1 MAINSKDKKTFP
13 VISGTLYCIQPL
25 KLINY
30 CCYYQRENMNMPS
43 RWSCFFTA
51 MPFLV
56 MENETHWVNG
66 FEGVGSWRV
75 GDSFTGF
82 EGVLS

>member
-1 MAINSKDKKTFP
+1 
-13 VISGTLYCIQPL
+13 
-25 KLINY
+25 
-30 CCYYQRENMNMPS
+30 
-43 RWSCFFTA
+43 